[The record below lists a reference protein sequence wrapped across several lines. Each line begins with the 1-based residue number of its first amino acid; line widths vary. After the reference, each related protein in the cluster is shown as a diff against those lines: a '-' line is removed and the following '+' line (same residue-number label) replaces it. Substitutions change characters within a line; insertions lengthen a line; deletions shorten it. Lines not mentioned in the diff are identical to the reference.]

1 MNQVSW
7 QSRFNEPFASEALGL
22 FRVTLGALCFLQCVA
37 ILPQLTSLFGKYG
50 FLEADLMRHISGW
63 SLPLLAPAIEAHGI
77 DYNWI
82 IYAMA
87 GIHLTSALFFT
98 CGVFYRASSILLW
111 LTNVFFMNSGEL
123 SVYGVNRYL
132 HLFSFMAIFLPL
144 HQSFSVR
151 RAMGT
156 GVSPIFAIWT
166 LRFALALTYFNAGFA
181 KSNGID
187 WWTGDAVWRAVNL
200 PEFRQFDVFWL
211 GLYPWCFKLAAWGTL
226 FFECFYP
233 VAILSRRVRFFWI
246 PVIVCMHVGISVGLG
261 LHFFAFAMILFNLSL
276 FSWTDFKGFKPK
288 IFSQDESPFK
298 CREAPFSE
306 HDDVSQIV
314 GNKN

>member
-1 MNQVSW
+1 MPNHNLW
-7 QSRFNEPFASEALGL
+7 KPDRNGPLRARLLEIAEERPRLGHPML
-22 FRVTLGALCFLQCVA
+22 
-37 ILPQLTSLFGKYG
+37 
-50 FLEADLMRHISGW
+50 
-63 SLPLLAPAIEAHGI
+63 
-77 DYNWI
+77 
-82 IYAMA
+82 
-87 GIHLTSALFFT
+87 HLTLRREGWNVNHKRTERLYRLEKLSLRRRKRRRKLR
-98 CGVFYRASSILLW
+98 GVRV
-111 LTNVFFMNSGEL
+111 VFAATKR
-123 SVYGVNRYL
+123 VNERW
-132 HLFSFMAIFLPL
+132 
-144 HQSFSVR
+144 
-151 RAMGT
+151 
-156 GVSPIFAIWT
+156 WT

-246 PVIVCMHVGISVGLG
+246 PVIVCMHIGISVGLG